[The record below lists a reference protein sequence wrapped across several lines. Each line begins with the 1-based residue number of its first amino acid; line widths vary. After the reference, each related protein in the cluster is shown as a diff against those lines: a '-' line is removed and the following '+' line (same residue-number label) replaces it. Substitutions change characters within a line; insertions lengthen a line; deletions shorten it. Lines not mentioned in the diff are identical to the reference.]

1 MEKEKFYTTY
11 EQTADKE
18 TTGKDT
24 RTETEWFLYY
34 LLWIDCEEYPDFITW
49 LFDMVKSGNLIEEE
63 EEKTDKN
70 GYEWYAYKSENIY
83 QNRAFVP
90 VEK

>member
-1 MEKEKFYTTY
+1 MAEKKYTTY

-34 LLWIDCEEYPDFITW
+34 LLWIDNTEYPDFITW
-49 LFDMVKSGNLIEEE
+49 FFDMLKSGNLIEEREEE
-63 EEKTDKN
+63 EEKT
-70 GYEWYAYKSENIY
+70 A
-83 QNRAFVP
+83 
-90 VEK
+90 